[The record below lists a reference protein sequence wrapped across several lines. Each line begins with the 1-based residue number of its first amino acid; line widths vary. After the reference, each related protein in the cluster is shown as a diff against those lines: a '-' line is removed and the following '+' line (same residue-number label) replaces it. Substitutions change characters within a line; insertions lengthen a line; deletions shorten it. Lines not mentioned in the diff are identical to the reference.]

1 MIRRFPNFFHEFQCL
16 AGSCPRSCCIGWEVE
31 IDDGTAAAYQSLTNP
46 LGAELRACLQ
56 TDAEGALCFPL
67 DGARCPFLDSENLCR
82 IHRQLG
88 QEYTSVTCREHP
100 RFTEDFGTLQEISL
114 SASCPEAARLLLAD
128 DAPLTFLDEPLPAAP
143 HTEEEDP
150 WLSPLL
156 AVRNHSMTL
165 LNRRTQPVRRRMA
178 QVLVL
183 AAQAQTLLDEDRA
196 EDLPALCCG
205 VPEIPPAPQDAP
217 ILFPGFLNK
226 LAGLEILEADW
237 LPLLKTTGKQGIR
250 LPDEQLERLTAY
262 FLFRWLLKSIN
273 DGDLLG
279 RVQLSLASALTVEYL
294 SARTASP
301 EEALY
306 RYCREIEHCQ
316 ENIDALLDAFQ
327 WDASLL
333 PDTFLRTLENTP
345 LPSV

>member
-1 MIRRFPNFFHEFQCL
+1 MIRRFPNFFHEFHCL

-31 IDDGTAAAYQSLTNP
+31 IDDDTAAAYRAVTTP
-46 LGAELRACLQ
+46 MGEELRASLQ

-88 QEYTSVTCREHP
+88 QEYTSITCREHP

-128 DAPLTFLDEPLPAAP
+128 STLLTFCEESLSDTTHA
-143 HTEEEDP
+143 EEDP

-156 AVRNHSMTL
+156 AVRDFALAL
-165 LNRRTQPVRRRMA
+165 LYDRTQPVHRRTA
-178 QVLVL
+178 QDLLL
-183 AAQAQTLLDEDRA
+183 AVEAQPLLDEDRA
-196 EDLPALCCG
+196 EDLPSLCRG
-205 VPEIPPAPQDAP
+205 VPDVPPAPQDVP
-217 ILFPGFLNK
+217 TLFPDFLDT

-237 LPLLKTTGKQGIR
+237 LPLLKSAAARGGC
-250 LPDEQLERLTAY
+250 LPESRLERLTAY
-262 FLFRWLLKSIN
+262 FLFRWLLKAIN

-294 SARTASP
+294 SGHTASP

-316 ENIDALLDAFQ
+316 ENIDALLDTFH
-327 WDASLL
+327 WDIL
-333 PDTFLRTLENTP
+333 PDAFLRTLQND
-345 LPSV
+345 